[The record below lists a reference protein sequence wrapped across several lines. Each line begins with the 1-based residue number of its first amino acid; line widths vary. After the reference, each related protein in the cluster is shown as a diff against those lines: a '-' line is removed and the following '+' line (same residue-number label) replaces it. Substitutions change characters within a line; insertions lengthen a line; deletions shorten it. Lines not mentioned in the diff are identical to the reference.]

1 MRPAFHRR
9 RAGFVLPLALFVL
22 ALGAMLA
29 ALLLEGAVQ
38 ELRMARGDVA
48 VARAQ
53 AGAGTALAAFL
64 ASAADSATL
73 ARPRGTIVASV
84 AGAGAETT
92 TVTVQSLGNG
102 VLRVIAGTRVW
113 SGMQR
118 GDAANV
124 GFVRITRDSAGAPG
138 SLHYVRLPGWWWAQV
153 P

>member
-1 MRPAFHRR
+1 M
-9 RAGFVLPLALFVL
+9 LTLI
-22 ALGAMLA
+22 AMLA

-53 AGAGTALAAFL
+53 AAAGTALAAFL
-64 ASAADSATL
+64 TPVADSGTL
-73 ARPRGTIVASV
+73 TRPRGWAVSTIAVA
-84 AGAGAETT
+84 AGETT
-92 TVTVQSLGNG
+92 TVTVQSLGYG
-102 VLRVIAGTRVW
+102 LLRVTAGARTW

-124 GFVRITRDSAGAPG
+124 GFVRIVPDSAGPPG
-138 SLHYVRLPGWWWAQV
+138 SLRYRRLPGWWWAQL